1 MNYKTIIFDI
11 NEFGVAVIRLNRPD
25 YLNAFNKDMVLECID
40 ALAKVNRDKNIRVLV
55 LTGSK
60 NAFCAGGDINWLK
73 ESKEVL
79 QKKEIM
85 DLTNQMVLGF
95 EKLKKPVLA
104 AVNGVAAGAGT
115 SLVLGCDIVYASE
128 DARFAPNF
136 VNIAAIP
143 DAGCT
148 WFLPKKIGYNKACEL
163 TLTGKII
170 DAKEA
175 CELGIFNKLFPADKL
190 EEETMGLAKKLSDGP
205 IDAMQRIKTLLKMS
219 YKNELRTQLEVE
231 AYYQITSWCDPD
243 FTEGVN
249 AFFEKR
255 KPNFKR

>member
-1 MNYKTIIFDI
+1 MEYKTIIFEV
-11 NEFGVAVIRLNRPD
+11 NEFGVAVIKLNRPD
-25 YLNAFNKDMVLECID
+25 FLNAFNKDMVLECID
-40 ALAKVNRDKNIRVLV
+40 ALDKVNRDRNIRVLV
-55 LTGSK
+55 LTGTK
-60 NAFCAGGDINWLK
+60 NAFCAGGDINWLM
-73 ESKEVL
+73 ESKETL

-95 EKLKKPVLA
+95 EKLKKPIIG

-115 SLVLGCDIVYASE
+115 SLILGCDIVYASE

-136 VNIAAIP
+136 VHIASVP

-148 WFLPKKIGYNKACEL
+148 WFLPRKIGYNRACEL

-175 CELGIFNKLFPADKL
+175 YELGIFNKLFPADKL
-190 EEETMGLAKKLSDGP
+190 EEETMRLAKRLSYGP
-205 IDAMQRIKTLLKMS
+205 MDAMQKIKTLLKMS
-219 YKNELRTQLEVE
+219 FKNDLRTQLDVE
-231 AYYQITSWCDPD
+231 AYYQVMSWCDSD
-243 FTEGVN
+243 FVEGVN